1 MNGTLALSSL
11 IASFDRAGLTSLVR
25 SRRVAA
31 PGSVHDPLDLA
42 AELLKPESISQ
53 ALTLLPWEDLARLI
67 NAEEGGGANVSG
79 SLAAERLR
87 GRGLLGA
94 GDAALPEVSAALE
107 SLLAARGLT
116 PRDVLAGDPGEG
128 CQTGP
133 VGSDTSSW
141 FAAALT
147 ATGQTAW
154 ILRELER
161 SPAKLNRNGD
171 VASAWLRAVEDR
183 LAIPHPADLVTLVR
197 AADLAFPADGVCVS
211 AGAGWLRAEHEERW
225 LLLARAAVSLMP
237 VQLLEMLA
245 GLRPGAA
252 IPPVIGRF
260 PARFPLAT
268 EPTFTA
274 IEHTAALWER
284 IGLTVAGSVSE
295 VGAAV
300 ILSELSRLPA
310 ATDSD
315 ASSSADSDDGVVGIA
330 LGFPEPAAGIYIQPD
345 LSVIVPGPLGAA
357 DEAALAAIALPEQLG
372 VASTLRISEATL
384 SEAFHRGLSGDDI
397 RELISELALTGI
409 PQPVDYLITALSERA
424 GSIVVRPFLSEQW
437 RSRVTFARP
446 ELRSTVLVDR
456 RLAHLQLHE
465 PGPAADSGIDP
476 TDDPADLA
484 APSLLSRLR
493 ADHVLAA
500 LLDARYPARGADGLV
515 AQQDPEAPTSAL
527 HTSGARRAAEAPG
540 PTERQATAAEEL
552 IERVLDSAS
561 DGPTD
566 TSRLITLAIRDRT
579 RLSVTVE
586 IRGET
591 RTFAVVPV
599 SLAGGRMRALDETAG
614 VERTLPLDAIT
625 EISQLA

>member
-1 MNGTLALSSL
+1 MSGTLALSSL
-11 IASFDRAGLTSLVR
+11 IASLDRAGLTSLVR

-67 NAEEGGGANVSG
+67 GAEEGGGANVSG

-94 GDAALPEVSAALE
+94 GDVALPEVSAALE

-116 PRDVLAGDPGEG
+116 RREVLDGDPGEG
-128 CQTGP
+128 FP
-133 VGSDTSSW
+133 AAPEGSDTSSW

-211 AGAGWLRAEHEERW
+211 TGANWLRAEHEERW

-245 GLRPGAA
+245 GLRPGTA

-268 EPTFTA
+268 ETTFTA

-284 IGLTVAGSVSE
+284 IGLTVAGSVSD
-295 VGAAV
+295 VGATV
-300 ILSELSRLPA
+300 ILNELSQLPA
-310 ATDSD
+310 A
-315 ASSSADSDDGVVGIA
+315 AADDTAVGIE
-330 LGFPEPAAGIYIQPD
+330 LGFPDPAAGIYIQPD
-345 LSVIVPGPLGAA
+345 LSVIVPGTLGAD

-397 RELISELALTGI
+397 RELIGGLALTGI

-465 PGPAADSGIDP
+465 PGPGTDVGFDP
-476 TDDPADLA
+476 SDDPADLA

-500 LLDARYPARGADGLV
+500 LLDARYPARGAEGLV

-527 HTSGARRAAEAPG
+527 RPSGARRAAEAPG
-540 PTERQATAAEEL
+540 PAERQATAAEEL

-591 RTFAVVPV
+591 RTFAIVPV